1 MKQKHRHKTLDD
13 LLARLRSGDF
23 DTREYAL
30 FQTAL
35 LLELRNRS
43 SDSARWPAYFAENLT
58 RELMRLRLS
67 DAEQAR
73 VAAAVSRLAETYP
86 AHRATAI
93 WTLSKAGAIAGLS
106 SMAELLHYCG
116 AQLESADALLAC
128 VGICAWLESPAEAGL
143 QDTNR
148 STIDSLRSTASD
160 WSRRGDAR
168 LSSACGR
175 LIALLKT
182 SSELPPDAEK

>member
-93 WTLSKAGAIAGLS
+93 WTLSKAGAIAG
-106 SMAELLHYCG
+106 AV
-116 AQLESADALLAC
+116 Q
-128 VGICAWLESPAEAGL
+128 
-143 QDTNR
+143 N
-148 STIDSLRSTASD
+148 
-160 WSRRGDAR
+160 
-168 LSSACGR
+168 GR
-175 LIALLKT
+175 A
-182 SSELPPDAEK
+182 AA